1 MSKVSDI
8 HYSRRHFL
16 KRKQLKQVNNALT
29 DYYRYDFHLMDLGV
43 ERASSK
49 EGDILILDKVPT
61 FFSLEGCFYLTLRG
75 HNRYPIITKYVTVD
89 MGAIPYLVNG
99 ADVMAPGIIDA
110 DISIKEGDII
120 WVRDEKNLKPIL
132 VGKSRESGERLV
144 SLSKGKVVATLHFVG
159 DALWNAEL

>member
-1 MSKVSDI
+1 MSDI

-16 KRKQLKQVNNALT
+16 KRKQLKQINNVLT
-29 DYYRYDFHLMDLGV
+29 NHYQYDFHLMDLRV

-61 FFSLEGCFYLTLRG
+61 FFSVEGHFYLTLKG
-75 HNRYPIITKYVTVD
+75 HTRYEIITKYVTVD
-89 MGAIPYLVNG
+89 MGAVPFLVNG

-110 DISIKEGDII
+110 DISIREGDVI

-132 VGKSRESGERLV
+132 VGKSREKGEQLV
-144 SLSKGKVVATLHFVG
+144 SLSKGKVIDTIHFVG
-159 DALWNAEL
+159 DDLWRAEL